1 MGRSIA
7 TRAVM
12 PIFLDDQPFA
22 DCRSASHTIADLLE
36 DAKTRLAG
44 SGRMVMAMKCDN
56 RELSAEQLDTFL
68 TRPISDFHRVDFVS
82 GRCQGLALDTLR
94 DAQRE
99 LGGTFFM
106 IQEAAQQIAS
116 GELSGAMERLGKCL
130 TTWSQIHQAVILIGQ
145 LLKIDF
151 EKIEAADQSALRW
164 LEIFADQLR
173 DLKDAVMSRDYVLLS
188 DLLKYELDETLRGW
202 EQVLAA
208 LIEKFEHTSDQ

>member
-1 MGRSIA
+1 
-7 TRAVM
+7 
-12 PIFLDDQPFA
+12 
-22 DCRSASHTIADLLE
+22 
-36 DAKTRLAG
+36 
-44 SGRMVMAMKCDN
+44 MVLTMKCDD
-56 RELSAEQLDTFL
+56 RELTAAQLDTFL
-68 TRPISDFHRVDFVS
+68 TRPISDFTRVEFVS

-99 LGGTFFM
+99 LGETFAT
-106 IQEAAQQIAS
+106 IQEAAAQIAS

-130 TTWSQIHQAVILIGQ
+130 TTWSQIHQAVILTGQ

-151 EKIEAADQSALRW
+151 EQIEAADQSALRW

-173 DLKDAVMSRDYVLLS
+173 DLKDAVMSRDYVLLG

-208 LIEKFEHTSDQ
+208 LIDRLGSHTPQL